1 MCDFNAKQRSVE
13 QNDGS
18 RRGKAGKTSHRMI
31 SRTRASIIQETCF
44 CSFQHFGHYKIL
56 PPVVHKKAEFPD
68 LELKCLSSANICLI
82 VKLNL
87 MWLTVFGSGLTD
99 FGSLVIILLILIS
112 NEVSSILEVLIVD
125 TDQRN
130 PFNVV

>member
-13 QNDGS
+13 QNEGS
-18 RRGKAGKTSHRMI
+18 RREKAGKTSHRMI

-87 MWLTVFGSGLTD
+87 MWLTVFGSALTD